1 MDKKELLKEL
11 SLFLVRAKKQGYASG
26 DESKEYRN
34 KDQSK
39 GYFIKE
45 KNWIYHDF
53 YYGGEPFGGQEIVY
67 YKKGSSFTPFFIMLY
82 YGKVLESVKDFKE
95 IYNFLR
101 KALSLV
107 NEKSPYRGPK
117 NFKEGNFEYKNKVRG
132 KVDDFQ
138 GEEVIL
144 KNGKEVYRTKYIGG
158 LVNIR
163 KE

>member
-1 MDKKELLKEL
+1 MDQKLLKEL
-11 SLFLVRAKKQGYASG
+11 SQFLVRAKKYGYASG

-39 GYFIKE
+39 GYFLKE
-45 KNWIYHDF
+45 KNWAYHDF

-67 YKKGSSFTPFFIMLY
+67 YKKGHSFTPFFIMLY
-82 YGKVLESVKDFKE
+82 YGKVYESVKDFKE
-95 IYNFLR
+95 IYKFLKR
-101 KALSLV
+101 ALSLV
-107 NEKSPYRGPK
+107 SEKEPYRGPK
-117 NFKEGNFEYKNKVRG
+117 NFKEGNFEYRNEFKG

-144 KNGKEVYRTKYIGG
+144 RDKKEVYKANYLGG
-158 LVNIR
+158 LINIR